1 MKIIINYIIPL
12 GSQCFSSFFLKKYA
26 LKKISYPFDWI
37 FSSPEVIINIL
48 DDKFKKFLNKDYLA
62 IKNEKSKINKHLIY
76 LPNLTMFN
84 HRNPYNDED
93 YLYYMRC
100 IDRFYK
106 VLNKNEK
113 KLFILTS
120 LKNEINNELENICLL
135 NHKLSCLTNNYIL
148 IAIFQ
153 KCTGEQSKDIYEY
166 ENMIIIQITTI
177 SESDGVIF
185 LNDLDDIYYKSIID
199 SFFEF
204 NLNNVDDL
212 DDLKNL

>member
-1 MKIIINYIIPL
+1 MKTIINYVIPL
-12 GSQCFSSFFLKKYA
+12 GSQCFSSFFLKKYD
-26 LKKISYPFDWI
+26 LKKTSYPFDWI
-37 FSSPEVIINIL
+37 FSSPEMIINIL
-48 DDKFKKFLNKDYLA
+48 DDKFKKFLNKNYYA
-62 IKNEKSKINKHLIY
+62 IKDTNSKINKHLIY
-76 LPNLTMFN
+76 LPELMMFN

-93 YLYYMRC
+93 YLYYIRC

-106 VLNKNEK
+106 VLNKKET

-135 NHKLSCLTNNYIL
+135 NHRLNHLTDNYKL

-153 KCTGEQSKDIYEY
+153 ICTGEQNKDVYEY

-185 LNDLDDIYYKSIID
+185 LNDLDNIYYKSIID

-204 NLNNVDDL
+204 NLNDVDNV
-212 DDLKNL
+212 KN